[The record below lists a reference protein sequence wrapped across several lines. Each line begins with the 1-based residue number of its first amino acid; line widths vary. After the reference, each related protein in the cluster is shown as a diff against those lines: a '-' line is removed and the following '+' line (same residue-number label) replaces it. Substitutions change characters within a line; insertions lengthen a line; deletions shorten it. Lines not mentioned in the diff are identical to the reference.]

1 MQHANEEVLLLEDTL
16 STHTD
21 LTDTEPAIYEVRKQF
36 MREMSSLS
44 SEGEGQNR
52 PVLKRYTS
60 SLEKEVPATQTKETG
75 ALIKEEIAETG
86 NVSRVDM
93 GWGRGLGPRGS

>member
-1 MQHANEEVLLLEDTL
+1 
-16 STHTD
+16 
-21 LTDTEPAIYEVRKQF
+21 
-36 MREMSSLS
+36 MSSLS